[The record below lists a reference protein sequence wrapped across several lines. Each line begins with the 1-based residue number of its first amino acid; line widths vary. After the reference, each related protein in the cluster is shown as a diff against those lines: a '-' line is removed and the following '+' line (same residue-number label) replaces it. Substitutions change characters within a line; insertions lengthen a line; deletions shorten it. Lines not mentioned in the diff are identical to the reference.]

1 MLDLILNEK
10 NYNKKAALLESNKFM
25 KWVKSLEENF
35 LLKSIVIH
43 KIDMFGD
50 KVGFVYAEANL
61 TDKNGNRVPSK
72 AFIRGDSVSI
82 FLVLKDSTTNEK
94 FAVLTYQPRVP
105 AGMYMFE
112 SPAGMIDEGDFKFKA
127 IEELKEEVSSDLKL
141 DPEKLIFLERGFT
154 SPGGIDEEV
163 VIYTYEVEL
172 SNEEINKLNNK
183 QTGLEGE
190 NITLKIVPVDSV
202 LDYSLSMTTRL
213 AAYAYNTKNLLSS
226 INNLLSK

>member
-10 NYNKKAALLESNKFM
+10 DYNKKAALLESNKFM

-61 TDKNGNRVPSK
+61 TDKQGRRVPSK

-105 AGMYMFE
+105 IGQYIYE
-112 SPAGMIDEGDFKFKA
+112 SPAGMIDEGNFKFKA
-127 IEELKEEVSSDLKL
+127 IEELKEEVSSDIKL
-141 DPEKLIFLERGFT
+141 DPEQLVFLERGYT
-154 SPGGIDEEV
+154 SPGGTDEEV
-163 VIYTYEVEL
+163 VIYSYELEL
-172 SNEEINKLNNK
+172 PTSEINKLNNK
-183 QTGLEGE
+183 ETGLEGE
-190 NITLKIVPVDSV
+190 NITLTIVPVDLV
-202 LDYSLSMTTRL
+202 LDYTVSMTTRL
-213 AAYAYNTKNLLSS
+213 AAYAYNARNILAEMNKLF
-226 INNLLSK
+226 SK